1 MTPLQR
7 SRARALHSRVVSL
20 VVDRYEMG
28 PVATNCYVVRAE
40 RGAGEVVVVDP
51 GGDSAQLRLELA
63 RSGARCTAIFVTHAD
78 ADHVA
83 GLADLADGTGAP
95 IYAPPRDR
103 MPAERASGWLAVRDY
118 TVDTELDGG
127 ETLDV
132 AGIAFDVVAIPGHS
146 PDHVAF
152 HADGSLFS
160 GDLIFAGSVGRYDLA
175 GGDWDT
181 LLASA
186 HTLVERYPADTTLY
200 PGHGP
205 ATTLGAEREGN
216 PYLAELRS

>member
-1 MTPLQR
+1 
-7 SRARALHSRVVSL
+7 
-20 VVDRYEMG
+20 MG
-28 PVATNCYVVRAE
+28 PVDENCYVIRAE
-40 RGAGEVVVVDP
+40 RVAAEAVVVDP
-51 GGDSAQLRLELA
+51 GGDSSQLRLELA
-63 RSGARCTAIFVTHAD
+63 RAGARCSAILVTHAD

-83 GLADLADGTGAP
+83 GLADLAEGTGAP

-132 AGIAFDVVAIPGHS
+132 AGISFEVIAIPGHS

-152 HADGSLFS
+152 FADGCLFS
-160 GDLIFAGSVGRYDLA
+160 GDLLFAGSVGRYDLA
-175 GGDWDT
+175 GGDWET

-186 HTLVERYPADTTLY
+186 RMLTERFPPDTTVY

-205 ATTLGAEREGN
+205 ATTLGAERDTN
-216 PYLAELRS
+216 PYLAELRA

>member
-1 MTPLQR
+1 M
-7 SRARALHSRVVSL
+7 SL

-28 PVATNCYVVRAE
+28 PVGTNCYVVRAE
-40 RGAGEVVVVDP
+40 RGAGEAVVFDP
-51 GGDSAQLRLELA
+51 GGDSTQLRLELA
-63 RSGARCTAIFVTHAD
+63 RAGARCAAIFVTHAD

-83 GLADLADGTGAP
+83 GLAELAEGTGAP

-103 MPAERASGWLAVRDY
+103 MPAERATGWLAVRDY

-132 AGIAFDVVAIPGHS
+132 AGISFEVLAIPGHS

-152 HADGSLFS
+152 HADGCLFS
-160 GDLIFAGSVGRYDLA
+160 GDLLFAGSVGRYDLA

-186 HTLVERYPADTTLY
+186 RMLTERFPPETTVY

-205 ATTLGAEREGN
+205 PTTLGAERESN
-216 PYLAELRS
+216 PYLAELRA

>member
-1 MTPLQR
+1 M
-7 SRARALHSRVVSL
+7 SL
-20 VVDRYEMG
+20 VVDRYELG
-28 PVATNCYVVRAE
+28 PVGTNCYVVRAE
-40 RGAGEVVVVDP
+40 RGAAEAVVVDP
-51 GGDSAQLRLELA
+51 GGDSSQLRLELA
-63 RSGARCTAIFVTHAD
+63 RAGARCAAIFVTHAD

-83 GLADLADGTGAP
+83 GLADLAEGTGAP
-95 IYAPPRDR
+95 IYAPPRER

-118 TVDTELDGG
+118 TVDTELNGG

-132 AGIAFDVVAIPGHS
+132 AGISFAVVATPGHS

-152 HADGSLFS
+152 HADDSLFS
-160 GDLIFAGSVGRYDLA
+160 GDLIFAGSVGRTDLA

-186 HTLVERYPADTTLY
+186 RTLTERFPPDTSVY

-205 ATTLGAEREGN
+205 PTTLGAERDGN
-216 PYLAELRS
+216 PFLAELRA